1 MNGTKGN
8 SVALVLAL
16 LCLAKPSHPLQI
28 SDNIMVLQSKCGSG
42 KQSACRELAKIAVSD
57 PDARVRR
64 DAAFVLTDQSLLAK
78 IAINDPN
85 ADVRSSAVYQ
95 LTDRSLLARIAAED
109 KDADVRNAAKR
120 NLGRMCVDAAR
131 RGDTSAVQTLLT
143 LGADANSTDESGY
156 TALMYAS
163 AEGYIGIVQA
173 LLNKGANVNVTET
186 DRGYAEGTANGIVI
200 HQGDTNTALSL
211 ASASGRQEIVEVLL
225 KAGAR

>member
-8 SVALVLAL
+8 SVALALAL
-16 LCLAKPSHPLQI
+16 LCFAIPSHPLQI

-42 KQSACRELAKIAVSD
+42 KQSACKELARIAISD
-57 PDARVRR
+57 PDAKVRS

-163 AEGYIGIVQA
+163 ADGYIEIVQA

-211 ASASGRQEIVEVLL
+211 ASANGHHEIVEMLL
-225 KAGAR
+225 KAGAK

>member
-1 MNGTKGN
+1 M
-8 SVALVLAL
+8 
-16 LCLAKPSHPLQI
+16 
-28 SDNIMVLQSKCGSG
+28 
-42 KQSACRELAKIAVSD
+42 
-57 PDARVRR
+57 
-64 DAAFVLTDQSLLAK
+64 AK

-211 ASASGRQEIVEVLL
+211 ASASGHQEIVEVLL